1 MTERRGGAA
10 EDERVVRRFVDEVL
24 NAGDRDALA
33 ELVAEDCRLHLLGS
47 DTELVGRA
55 DLERHL
61 RRHERA
67 FDDRTVTVESMVA
80 EETRV
85 VFRGRVE
92 GEHAGPFENPAGA
105 FMPAPDR
112 RFSVATFQ
120 EYRLAGG
127 VIVQGWRLV
136 DTLSL
141 ARQLGWLPASPAGLA
156 RHLGRRLRELL
167 AG

>member
-24 NAGDRDALA
+24 NGGDHDALA
-33 ELVAEDCRLHLLGS
+33 ELVAADCRLHLLGT
-47 DTELVGRA
+47 DTELAGRA

-61 RRHERA
+61 RRSERA
-67 FDDRTVTVESMVA
+67 FDDRTVTIESLVA
-80 EETRV
+80 EAGNV

-92 GEHAGPFENPAGA
+92 GEHAGPFEGPAGA
-105 FMPAPDR
+105 LIPASGR

-120 EYRLAGG
+120 QYRLDDG
-127 VIVQGWRLV
+127 VIVEGWRLV

-141 ARQLGWLPASPAGLA
+141 ARQLGWLPSSPAGLA